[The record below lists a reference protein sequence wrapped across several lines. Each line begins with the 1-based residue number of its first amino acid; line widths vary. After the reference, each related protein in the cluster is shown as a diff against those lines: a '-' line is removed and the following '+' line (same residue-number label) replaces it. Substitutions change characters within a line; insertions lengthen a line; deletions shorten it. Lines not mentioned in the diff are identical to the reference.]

1 MNAPLPQDVLAEEV
15 RDALSLLHEGRT
27 DEAEAAA
34 KGILNQSPDN
44 LAALDILG
52 LVQQKRQDY
61 AQAETLYQKALKMH
75 KEAGIVHFR
84 LGECAHKSGR
94 REDALTYYQKA
105 CELTP
110 GNAPMLTVL
119 GKCLLELKRPQEA
132 ENVLLKAIEAAPG
145 FLPARMNLAGAY
157 HDLGRFKKAIE
168 QTEAAL
174 EINPDLPAAHSNLG
188 SYEEKNQNF
197 ETAALHY
204 KKALNLAPNLGIVRA
219 NLVSVL
225 EKMNRLD
232 EASDVLD
239 ASPEEDSSLLLAR
252 ARILRRQKKEKQAL
266 ALLQAWD
273 DTKAVQA
280 HEIVM
285 KYYEMGKLC
294 DGLKNYQDAFLYIE
308 KANNL
313 WLEAPDVQNRDKE
326 EIFKDIEAYQKL
338 FTEDRIGTWSA
349 PVPYIGR
356 PPVMLV
362 GFPRSGTTLLDR
374 LLHAHPQ
381 ACVMEERPVAD
392 TMAETLKNL
401 PDIARI
407 DTLQLAQLQSE
418 YFARAAR
425 YMDLEAGK
433 TLIDKMPLNMIL
445 LGPMNRIFL
454 DLKAIVVLR
463 HPCDCILSALMQ
475 HFLPNKGML
484 PLAGLE
490 SAVRLYTKSFD
501 LLFQYEE
508 NLPGLRIHHVRYE
521 DLVEDTEDEA
531 RKMLEFIGL
540 Q

>member
-1 MNAPLPQDVLAEEV
+1 
-15 RDALSLLHEGRT
+15 
-27 DEAEAAA
+27 
-34 KGILNQSPDN
+34 
-44 LAALDILG
+44 
-52 LVQQKRQDY
+52 
-61 AQAETLYQKALKMH
+61 
-75 KEAGIVHFR
+75 
-84 LGECAHKSGR
+84 
-94 REDALTYYQKA
+94 
-105 CELTP
+105 
-110 GNAPMLTVL
+110 
-119 GKCLLELKRPQEA
+119 
-132 ENVLLKAIEAAPG
+132 
-145 FLPARMNLAGAY
+145 
-157 HDLGRFKKAIE
+157 
-168 QTEAAL
+168 
-174 EINPDLPAAHSNLG
+174 
-188 SYEEKNQNF
+188 
-197 ETAALHY
+197 
-204 KKALNLAPNLGIVRA
+204 
-219 NLVSVL
+219 
-225 EKMNRLD
+225 
-232 EASDVLD
+232 
-239 ASPEEDSSLLLAR
+239 
-252 ARILRRQKKEKQAL
+252 
-266 ALLQAWD
+266 
-273 DTKAVQA
+273 
-280 HEIVM
+280 
-285 KYYEMGKLC
+285 
-294 DGLKNYQDAFLYIE
+294 
-308 KANNL
+308 
-313 WLEAPDVQNRDKE
+313 
-326 EIFKDIEAYQKL
+326 
-338 FTEDRIGTWSA
+338 
-349 PVPYIGR
+349 
-356 PPVMLV
+356 MLV

-540 Q
+540 QWDKNVLEYHRIKQDKAVTSASYAQVSRPIYKDSLYRWKNYEEHLAPALPALAPYIEKFGYDA